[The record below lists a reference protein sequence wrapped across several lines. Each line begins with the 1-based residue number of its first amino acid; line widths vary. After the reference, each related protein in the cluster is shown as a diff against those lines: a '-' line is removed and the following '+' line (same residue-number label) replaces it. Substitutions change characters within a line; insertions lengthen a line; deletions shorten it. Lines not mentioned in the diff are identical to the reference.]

1 MKQGTGAVLVIGAGI
16 GGIKASFE
24 AAELGYQVYLL
35 DINPF
40 IGGTLSQLDRQFPTN
55 RCCMCQILPTLARK
69 ENSHFCLRKEF
80 YHPNITS
87 LPGSSVVKMS
97 GEAGNFEVTVKTEA
111 TWIKPELCIN
121 CGACVEVCPVD
132 VNDEFNGEL
141 VTRKAVYSKYP
152 IPVPNIYTID
162 KATCTRCGKCV
173 EICPTR
179 AIDLDIEEKMQQLS
193 VGSVILASGFEE
205 FDPKLLM
212 QYGHG
217 RYADVLTSIELERMF
232 SGYGPGK
239 GDIYRPS
246 DRTKPKSIA
255 FLQCVGS
262 RDRDRDYCSAAC
274 CMYALKEAMVVRE
287 INPDIDIRFFYM
299 DARAYGKGYHQFL
312 ESARDEFKVSFTRS
326 RVPVVK
332 ENPATKKLAV
342 KYMDEIGDQH
352 LEEFDLIVLSIG
364 QAPPLKYSEM
374 GRIFGIDLNQWGF
387 CVTDQFS
394 QVETNRQGI
403 FVCGAFSEPKD
414 IPETIAQSSSAAL
427 HAATTLKKAG
437 LKPAKNIDSIGRKEI
452 SEKYDRLSERMDW
465 ENKTAIFI
473 CRCGGEISRF
483 LDTAALAQYAKDMKN
498 VVHCEEINVLCATQ
512 SLEKVKQQLIKS
524 GASRVVFA
532 ACVPYHYL
540 RLFEE
545 TAVEAGLDAGYIKII
560 NIREHAAWPHSD
572 DKSAALQKAKHIL
585 AMGVEFARTEAALE
599 AAASYDVKNRALVI
613 GGGAAGMSAARS
625 LANFG
630 INVDLVEKGDQ
641 LGGHLS
647 KIHFT
652 PSGKDPQEFLK
663 ILVDDVQ
670 KHDKIR
676 LHLNTQVASVSGQAG
691 DFRTVL
697 KNGKA
702 SSEVIEHGAVIV
714 ATGGEEHIPTEYQY
728 NNSDRIVTQQEFKE
742 QVVAGEIDLANLNSV
757 VMIQCVESREET
769 RPYCSRICCTQAIT
783 NALKIKEAN
792 PLAEVTIFNRDVMTY
807 GFREQYY
814 TRSRELGVSYVRY
827 DLDRKPSVQILGDR
841 IQITAYDPVLK
852 AELTIEP
859 ELLLLS
865 TGIDAINNQELANI
879 LNVECDA
886 NGFFQEAEVKFRP
899 VDFHTDGIYVA
910 GLAHSPRFIEES
922 VTQGVA
928 AAARAATILIKKKMP
943 APVAIAEVN
952 QYRCSGCEL
961 CIAACVYNARVKDP
975 ETNTVIIRE
984 ALCQAC
990 GACAMVC
997 PNHASKLRGFRDK
1010 QLYSVID
1017 VALEA
1022 V

>member
-1 MKQGTGAVLVIGAGI
+1 MKQETGSVLVVGAGI

-24 AAELGYQVYLL
+24 VAELGYQVYLV
-35 DINPF
+35 DTNPF

-80 YHPNITS
+80 YHPNIIS
-87 LPGSSVVKMS
+87 LPDSSVVKMR
-97 GEAGNFEVTVKTEA
+97 GEAGDFDVTIKTEA

-132 VNDEFNGEL
+132 VKDEFNAEL
-141 VTRKAVYSKYP
+141 ITRKAVYSKYP

-179 AIDLDIEEKMQQLS
+179 AIDLNIEEKTQQLS
-193 VGSVILASGFEE
+193 IGSVILASGFEE

-262 RDRDRDYCSAAC
+262 RDQDRDYCSAAC

-287 INPDIDIRFFYM
+287 TNPDIDIRFFYM
-299 DARAYGKGYHQFL
+299 DARAYGKGYHQYL
-312 ESARDEFKVSFTRS
+312 ESAKNEFNMTFTRS

-332 ENPATKKLAV
+332 ENPATKKLAI
-342 KYMDEIGDQH
+342 KYMDEAGTQH

-364 QAPPLKYSEM
+364 QAPPAKHAELGK
-374 GRIFGIDLNQWGF
+374 IFGIDLNQWGF
-387 CVTDQFS
+387 CVTAPFS
-394 QVETNRQGI
+394 QVVTSRDGV

-414 IPETIAQSSSAAL
+414 IPETIAQASSAAL
-427 HAATTLKKAG
+427 HAATTLKKSS
-437 LKPAKNIDSIGRKEI
+437 LKTVKVGDSSAAKVV
-452 SEKYDRLSERMDW
+452 SEKYDRLSEKMDW
-465 ENKTAIFI
+465 EHKTAVFI
-473 CRCGGEISRF
+473 CQCGGEISKY
-483 LDTAALAQYAKDMKN
+483 LDTTALLQYARNLNN
-498 VVHCEEINVLCATQ
+498 VVLCEEIAVLCSAQ
-512 SLEKVKQQLIKS
+512 SLEKVKQQLIQS

-545 TAVEAGLDAGYIKII
+545 TAVKAGLDPGYIKVV
-560 NIREHAAWPHSD
+560 NIREHAAWPHSEHRN
-572 DKSAALQKAKHIL
+572 SALRKAKSIL
-585 AMGVEFARTEAALE
+585 SMGVEFARTETTLE
-599 AAASYDVKNRALVI
+599 AGAAYDVKNRALVI
-613 GGGAAGMSAARS
+613 GAGTAGMSAALS

-630 INVDLVEKGDQ
+630 IDVDLIEKSDQ

-652 PSGKDPQEFLK
+652 PSGQDPQEFLK
-663 ILVDDVQ
+663 ALLDDVQ
-670 KHDKIR
+670 NNDRIH
-676 LHLNTQVASVSGQAG
+676 LHLNTQVAGVSGQAG

-697 KNGKA
+697 KNKKA
-702 SSEVIEHGAVIV
+702 ESEIIGHGAIIV
-714 ATGGEEHIPTEYQY
+714 AIGGEEHIPTEYQY
-728 NNSDRIVTQQEFKE
+728 EKSDRILTQQQFNEK
-742 QVVAGEIDLANLNSV
+742 VVAGEIDPGKLNSV
-757 VMIQCVESREET
+757 VMIQCVESREEA

-792 PLAEVTIFNRDVMTY
+792 PAAEITIFNRDIMTY

-814 TRSRELGVSYVRY
+814 TKSRELGVSYIRY
-827 DLDRKPSVQILGDR
+827 DPNKKPSVQISGDN

-852 AELTIEP
+852 AELSIEP
-859 ELLLLS
+859 DLLLLS

-879 LNVECDA
+879 LNVDLDQ

-928 AAARAATILIKKKMP
+928 AAARAATILMKKKIP
-943 APVAIAEVN
+943 APIVIAEVN
-952 QYRCSGCEL
+952 QYRCSGCEM
-961 CIAACVYNARVKDP
+961 CISACVFNARVKDP
-975 ETNTVIIRE
+975 ETNTVIVRE

-1010 QLYSVID
+1010 QMYSVID

-1022 V
+1022 F